1 MKSIYGT
8 EEMDDNI
15 IAIAM
20 YKIREVPGVNKVERV
35 FMGDCPTPFPM
46 IGFDPMFNAGIPLK
60 INDKQVWLSYFEAK
74 DMTHSEFGEKIAE
87 NYVKKV
93 L

>member
-8 EEMDDNI
+8 EEMDENI

-20 YKIREVPGVNKVERV
+20 YKIREVPGVSKVERV

-46 IGFDPMFNAGIPLK
+46 IGFDPIANSGFPLL

-74 DMTHSEFGEKIAE
+74 DMTHDQFGQQIAA